1 MEVLEGHMVRQSSM
15 YVQSWEVYNPTTVS
29 NIMFLIFIPPTKD
42 IGGGWGGG
50 VYNSQQTVSWY
61 VSEKFCLKLLPYF
74 SSHPNKTFYS

>member
-42 IGGGWGGG
+42 IGVGWGGG
-50 VYNSQQTVSWY
+50 V
-61 VSEKFCLKLLPYF
+61 
-74 SSHPNKTFYS
+74 